1 MSVKIFVEGGGTYQ
15 ETKAALRIGFGKLFE
30 KIVPPG
36 KLPRVVPCGGRDQ
49 AFKGFRSAVAES
61 RPGECFLLIVD
72 SEDPVHPGVGVWAH
86 LKQRDNWDCPA
97 GADETSAHLMVQCME
112 SWFLADPQILVTF
125 YGDGFQATA
134 LPGRPNIEEI
144 PRADVEEAL
153 KRATRHTQKEEYH
166 EIKHAS
172 KILGELDPQLLRG
185 KSPHF
190 DRLCEA
196 ILRFAS

>member
-1 MSVKIFVEGGGTYQ
+1 VSVKIYVEGGGPYQ
-15 ETKAALRIGFGKLFE
+15 ETKADLRIGFGKLFE

-36 KLPRVVPCGGRDQ
+36 KLPRVLPCGGRDQ
-49 AFKGFRSAVAES
+49 AFKSFRSAVTES
-61 RPGECFLLIVD
+61 RPGDRFLLIVD
-72 SEDPVHPGVGVWAH
+72 SEDPVPPGVGVWAH
-86 LKQRDNWDCPA
+86 LKQRDKWDCPA

-144 PRADVEEAL
+144 SKADVEEAL
-153 KRATRHTQKEEYH
+153 KQATRRTQKKEYH
-166 EIKHAS
+166 KIKHAS

-185 KSPHF
+185 KSRHF
-190 DRLCEA
+190 DRLCET
-196 ILRFAS
+196 ILQFAS